1 VAGDAEIRSRGLEFA
16 ILGPLRVTRDGAAVN
31 LGGPQQRAVLALL
44 LIDVDRP
51 VSTDRIAD
59 ALWGADRPIGY
70 ISTIQT
76 YVFRLREVLEP
87 GRRKGAPAEVL
98 VTEGAGYRVDTSGA
112 VLDTRVFEA
121 GFADAR
127 RQLREGRPSDA
138 LSALEAA
145 LGLWRGDV
153 LADMAELNAV
163 APLAARLSDLRLAA
177 IEARIDAQ
185 LALGQHP
192 VVAAE
197 LDSLVA
203 AYPLREHLHA
213 QRMLALYRCDR
224 QSDALA
230 AYRQLREVLD
240 RDIGVAPGP
249 PLQQLQHAILTHDK
263 SLAAP
268 SPVVWNA
275 VEQGGVVARVAST
288 QETPDVGA
296 TQTDQIRPAASRA
309 GGRRHLGRRLA
320 VTGVIVVFA
329 ASVVSVA
336 AHHPD
341 SDLLMFPGNSVGLIH
356 RDGTVDEAVPVGPG
370 PSALAYGAGSLW
382 VANSG
387 NDTVTRID
395 PRTHMAIG
403 EIHVGRDPS
412 GLAVTATDVWVV
424 NSGDGTVSRIN
435 LGSPSAPSQTVTV
448 GNQPA
453 AIGYGPSGLW
463 VANAGDNT
471 IQRIDPGTGS
481 VGAPIDVGGGPDGVT
496 VAGSSIWVANGQDGT
511 VTQVDA
517 ATHTPASPIQ
527 VGAGPTGIT
536 LAAGSIWVA
545 NSLEQ
550 SVSRIDPV
558 SGTLAE
564 SIPDVGDGPTS
575 IASDGHYLWVAA
587 ENSGSV
593 VRIDPHNI
601 SALHRYRVG
610 ASPDALAA
618 DGSDIYV
625 ASQPFAAAGHV
636 GGTLT
641 VGQVHLPGSFTGIDP
656 ANVYIAWTF
665 QPERLVYDGLVAF
678 RYAGGVAGNT
688 VVPDLASEMPT
699 VSQDRQ
705 TYTFTLRTGVRYST
719 GAEVQATDFGYGF
732 KRVFTVGAGG
742 NPDFFDHIVG
752 AANCLSHPSTCD
764 LSEGVIPD
772 NAHHQLTLRLT
783 APDPDLLSK
792 LAYFVYP
799 SPAST
804 PLKQTTTPVP
814 GTGPY
819 QIASVRR
826 MVNTTSKQVDIVF
839 DTLVR
844 NRYFHEWS
852 FAAQPS
858 GYPDKI
864 EFTQVPDTPAA
875 TVAAV
880 QAGKIDIAPLFGP
893 DIPALETLVA
903 GLRARY
909 PSRVESQPI
918 PAVTFEAFNTRLP
931 PFNNVLARRAV
942 NYAVD
947 RQHVIDILTGADFAT
962 VSCQMLPRNF
972 PSYVPYCP
980 YTRPGPGYYN
990 GPDLTKAQDLVTE
1003 SGTRGMPVV
1012 VYDTVSEPASRIHI
1026 DYFASVLRELGYRVM
1041 VQAPALSPDSYNYPY
1056 DSRNRVQLLGLDGW
1070 NADYPS
1076 PANFYQPLL
1085 SCAAFRPAT
1094 SDNYNLAE
1102 FCDPGIDRLAAQAA
1116 TLARTDPGGARREWT
1131 NVDHAVTDAAPW
1143 VPLCDSAQVDFV
1155 STKVGNYQSNA
1166 AGPVFDQ
1173 IWVR

>member
-1 VAGDAEIRSRGLEFA
+1 
-16 ILGPLRVTRDGAAVN
+16 
-31 LGGPQQRAVLALL
+31 
-44 LIDVDRP
+44 
-51 VSTDRIAD
+51 
-59 ALWGADRPIGY
+59 
-70 ISTIQT
+70 
-76 YVFRLREVLEP
+76 
-87 GRRKGAPAEVL
+87 
-98 VTEGAGYRVDTSGA
+98 
-112 VLDTRVFEA
+112 
-121 GFADAR
+121 
-127 RQLREGRPSDA
+127 
-138 LSALEAA
+138 
-145 LGLWRGDV
+145 
-153 LADMAELNAV
+153 
-163 APLAARLSDLRLAA
+163 
-177 IEARIDAQ
+177 
-185 LALGQHP
+185 
-192 VVAAE
+192 
-197 LDSLVA
+197 
-203 AYPLREHLHA
+203 
-213 QRMLALYRCDR
+213 MLALYRCDR

-230 AYRQLREVLD
+230 AYRQLRDLLD

-268 SPVVWNA
+268 SSVASNA
-275 VEQGGVVARVAST
+275 VDQGEVVAA
-288 QETPDVGA
+288 
-296 TQTDQIRPAASRA
+296 AASAPEIPTIGAPATRA
-309 GGRRHLGRRLA
+309 VGRRHWGRRLA
-320 VTGVIVVFA
+320 VSGVVLVCA
-329 ASVVSVA
+329 AGVASVA
-336 AHHPD
+336 THHPD
-341 SDLLMFPGNSVGLIH
+341 LDVRVFPGNSVGLIH
-356 RDGTVDEAVPVGPG
+356 RDGTLGDAVPVGPG
-370 PSALAYGAGSLW
+370 PSALSYGAGSLW
-382 VANSG
+382 VTNSG

-403 EIHVGRDPS
+403 EIQVGHDPS

-435 LGSPSAPSQTVTV
+435 LDSPSAPSQTVTV

-453 AIGYGPSGLW
+453 AIGYGPTGLW

-481 VGAPIDVGGGPDGVT
+481 VGAPIDVGGGPDGIT

-511 VTQVDA
+511 VSQVDA

-610 ASPDALAA
+610 ASPAALAA

-625 ASQPFAAAGHV
+625 ASQPLAAAGHV

-641 VGQVHLPGSFTGIDP
+641 VGQAHLPGSFTGIDP
-656 ANVYIAWTF
+656 ANVYIAWTL

-688 VVPDLASEMPT
+688 VVPDLALQMPT

-719 GAEVQATDFGYGF
+719 GAEVQATDFAYGF

-752 AANCLSHPSTCD
+752 AENCLSHPSTCD
-764 LSEGVIPD
+764 LSKGVIPD
-772 NAHHQLTLRLT
+772 NTHHQLTLRLT

-804 PLKQTTTPVP
+804 PLKQTTTAMP

-826 MVNTTSKQVDIVF
+826 ILNKTSKQVDIVF

-852 FAAQPS
+852 FAAQPT

-864 EFTQVPDTPAA
+864 EFTPVLDTPEA

-880 QAGKIDIAPLFGP
+880 QAGKIDVAPLFGP
-893 DIPALETLVA
+893 DIPALESVVA
-903 GLRARY
+903 SLRARY
-909 PSRVESQPI
+909 PSRLETQLLADVD
-918 PAVTFEAFNTRLP
+918 FEAFNTRRP
-931 PFNNVLARRAV
+931 PFDNVLARRAV

-962 VSCQMLPRNF
+962 VTCQMLPRNF

-980 YTRPGPGYYN
+980 YTRPGPAYYN
-990 GPDLTKAQDLVTE
+990 GPDLSKAQALVTE

-1026 DYFASVLRELGYRVM
+1026 DYFASVLRQLGYRVT
-1041 VQAPALSPDSYNYPY
+1041 VQAPALSPASYDYPY
-1056 DSRNRVQLLGLDGW
+1056 NSRNRVQLLGLDGW
-1070 NADYPS
+1070 NADYPG
-1076 PANFYQPLL
+1076 PANFYQTLL
-1085 SCAAFRPAT
+1085 SCAAFKPET
-1094 SDNYNLAE
+1094 SANFNLPE
-1102 FCDPGIDRLAAQAA
+1102 FCDPTIDHMAALAAS
-1116 TLARTDPGGARREWT
+1116 LALTDPGEARREWT
-1131 NVDHAVTDAAPW
+1131 AVDHAVTDAAPW

-1173 IWVR
+1173 IWIR